1 MVVATGLTGFFEQ
14 LSQISFLSPELRQ
27 HLSLI
32 LEEETFQRKTILL
45 KAGHVSRRIY
55 FVKKGF
61 IRAFFYKAS
70 SPYTTWFMGQ
80 SEFVISVYSFFSQKP
95 SFENIEVLED
105 SILLSITWDELQNL
119 YKQFPEFNII
129 GRLITEQYYIRSEER
144 TIDQQ
149 TLTAQ
154 QRYQKLLNTYP
165 DILQQATLG
174 QIASY
179 LGIKQETLSRIRHQV

>member
-1 MVVATGLTGFFEQ
+1 MVAATGLTGFFEQ

-32 LEEETFQRKTILL
+32 LEEETFPRKIILL

-61 IRAFFYKAS
+61 IRAFFYKAG

-80 SEFVISVYSFFSQKP
+80 NEFVISVYSFFSQKQ

-149 TLTAQ
+149 TLTAH

-165 DILQQATLG
+165 NILQQATLG